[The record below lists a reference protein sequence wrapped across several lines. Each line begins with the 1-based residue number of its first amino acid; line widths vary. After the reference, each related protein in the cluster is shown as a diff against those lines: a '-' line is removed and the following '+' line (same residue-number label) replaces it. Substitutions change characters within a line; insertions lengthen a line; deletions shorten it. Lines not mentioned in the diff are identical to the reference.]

1 MGDVY
6 EELLVKRNAT
16 AWQKF
21 QKPLIYG
28 LTGLFVI
35 AGILISPL
43 LLMVGIVL
51 LFVCYFYV
59 PRLDLEY
66 EYSYANG
73 EMDIDAVF
81 SKQSRKHKDS
91 LSLID
96 IECIAPLGSHHLD
109 AFQHDYTVL
118 DYSANDPARKPYVF
132 VRPND
137 RKLIY
142 LQLEDDDMKRDIKM
156 RKMRQFFED

>member
-16 AWQKF
+16 AWQKI
-21 QKPLIYG
+21 QKPLIFA
-28 LTGLFVI
+28 LTAVFLIG
-35 AGILISPL
+35 GILIYYI
-43 LLMVGIVL
+43 LMIQAIIMVI
-51 LFVCYFYV
+51 VCYFYV

-109 AFQHDYTVL
+109 AFQHGYTVL

>member
-16 AWQKF
+16 AWQKI

-43 LLMVGIVL
+43 LLMVGIAL

-109 AFQHDYTVL
+109 AFQHGYSVL

>member
-6 EELLVKRNAT
+6 EELLIKRRST
-16 AWQKF
+16 GLQKAL
-21 QKPLIYG
+21 KPLIYG
-28 LTGLFVI
+28 FTG
-35 AGILISPL
+35 
-43 LLMVGIVL
+43 L
-51 LFVCYFYV
+51 LFVAGLLIYPILLIPAIVMLVVCYFFV
-59 PRLDLEY
+59 PRLDVEY

-73 EMDIDAVF
+73 EMDIDAIF
-81 SKQSRKHKDS
+81 SKQSRKRKAS

-109 AFQHDYTVL
+109 AFQHDYTVI
-118 DYSANDPARKPYVF
+118 DYSANDPERKPYVF

-142 LQLEDDDMKRDIKM
+142 LQLEDDGMKRDIKM

>member
-43 LLMVGIVL
+43 LLIVGIVL
-51 LFVCYFYV
+51 VFVCYFYV

-109 AFQHDYTVL
+109 AFQHGYTVL
-118 DYSANDPARKPYVF
+118 DYSANDPTRKPYVF

-142 LQLEDDDMKRDIKM
+142 LQLEDDDMKHDIKM

>member
-16 AWQKF
+16 AWQKI

-43 LLMVGIVL
+43 LLLVGIVL

-142 LQLEDDDMKRDIKM
+142 LQLDDDDMKRDIKM

>member
-43 LLMVGIVL
+43 LLLVGIVL
-51 LFVCYFYV
+51 VFVCYFYV

-73 EMDIDAVF
+73 EMDIDVVF

-142 LQLEDDDMKRDIKM
+142 LQLDDDDMKRDIKM

>member
-43 LLMVGIVL
+43 LLIVGIVL
-51 LFVCYFYV
+51 VFVCYFYV

>member
-43 LLMVGIVL
+43 LLMVGIAL

>member
-6 EELLVKRNAT
+6 EELLVKKNAT
-16 AWQKF
+16 AWEKF
-21 QKPLIYG
+21 QKPLIYF

-35 AGILISPL
+35 GGILFSPIIL
-43 LLMVGIVL
+43 ILGIAMIL
-51 LFVCYFYV
+51 VCYFYV

-91 LSLID
+91 LSLTD

-118 DYSANDPARKPYVF
+118 DYAANDPERKPFVF

-142 LQLEDDDMKRDIKM
+142 LQLEDDEMKRDIKM

>member
-16 AWQKF
+16 AWQKI

-43 LLMVGIVL
+43 LLMVGIAL

-109 AFQHDYTVL
+109 AFQHGYTVL

-132 VRPND
+132 VQPND

>member
-43 LLMVGIVL
+43 LLMVGIAL

-109 AFQHDYTVL
+109 AFQHGYTVL

>member
-43 LLMVGIVL
+43 LLIVGIVL
-51 LFVCYFYV
+51 VFVCYFYV

-118 DYSANDPARKPYVF
+118 DYSANDSARKPYVF

>member
-16 AWQKF
+16 AWQKI

-109 AFQHDYTVL
+109 AFQHGYTVL

-132 VRPND
+132 VQPND

>member
-43 LLMVGIVL
+43 LLIVGIVL
-51 LFVCYFYV
+51 VFVCYFYV

-73 EMDIDAVF
+73 EMDVDAVF

>member
-6 EELLVKRNAT
+6 EELLVKKNAT
-16 AWQKF
+16 AWEKF
-21 QKPLIYG
+21 QKPLIYF

-35 AGILISPL
+35 GGILFSPIIL
-43 LLMVGIVL
+43 ILGIAMIL
-51 LFVCYFYV
+51 VCYFYV

-91 LSLID
+91 LSLVD

-109 AFQHDYTVL
+109 AFRHDYTVL
-118 DYSANDPARKPYVF
+118 DYSANDPERKPFVF

-142 LQLEDDDMKRDIKM
+142 LQLEDDEMKRDIKM

>member
-6 EELLVKRNAT
+6 EELLVKKRSTPLEKA
-16 AWQKF
+16 A
-21 QKPLIYG
+21 KPLLYG
-28 LTGLFVI
+28 LTALLIIGGFFVWY
-35 AGILISPL
+35 
-43 LLMVGIVL
+43 LLMIPGIIMVI
-51 LFVCYFYV
+51 VCYFLV
-59 PRLDLEY
+59 PRFDLEY

-91 LSLID
+91 LSLVD

-109 AFQHDYTVL
+109 AFQHGYTVL
-118 DYSANDPARKPYVF
+118 DYSANEPERKPYVF

-142 LQLEDDDMKRDIKM
+142 LQLEDDAMKRDIKM

>member
-16 AWQKF
+16 AWQKI

-43 LLMVGIVL
+43 LLMVGIAL

-109 AFQHDYTVL
+109 AFQHG
-118 DYSANDPARKPYVF
+118 
-132 VRPND
+132 
-137 RKLIY
+137 
-142 LQLEDDDMKRDIKM
+142 
-156 RKMRQFFED
+156 